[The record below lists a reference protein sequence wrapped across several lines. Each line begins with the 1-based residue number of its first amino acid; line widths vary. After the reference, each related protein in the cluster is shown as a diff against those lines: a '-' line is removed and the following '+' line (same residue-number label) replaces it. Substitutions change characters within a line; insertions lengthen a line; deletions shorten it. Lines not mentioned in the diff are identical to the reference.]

1 MTYRGDYGSTYR
13 RAPTYQPTKEDISEK
28 QSLVSVL
35 CNEAGYNRENLED
48 IELEA
53 KIDLD
58 YFGHR
63 TKLNRLR
70 LGEELEFPEPY
81 SRDKILKAS
90 KAVHSCYAFVKSPGN
105 FEQAFTKIQ
114 RQEYKK
120 IKIKPSTEYIQKQG
134 VILLKRPEQ
143 NLENLSQLDIN
154 KHISE
159 VSKKSNSPLQYIG
172 SFNKQSKEAFVFN
185 PTSGRIFVIATNICN
200 MKNGKDK
207 TPKIRGYLKRF
218 QDMIENIAYKRQKQE
233 TRQEFSQSILYQLE
247 MEYYGQVNGFSALD
261 SVENEL
267 SILVKDT
274 MGNIPKNYKPRSSKL
289 TKFEWLIANI

>member
-1 MTYRGDYGSTYR
+1 MGYGDTYTRT
-13 RAPTYQPTKEDISEK
+13 PTYQPTKEEISEK

-35 CNEAGYNRENLED
+35 CDEAGYNRENLED

-63 TKLNRLR
+63 TRLNRLR

-90 KAVHSCYAFVKSPGN
+90 KAIHSCYAFVKGPGD

-134 VILLKRPEQ
+134 VVLLKRPEQ
-143 NLENLSQLDIN
+143 NLENLSQIDIN
-154 KHISE
+154 KYISE
-159 VSKKSNSPLQYIG
+159 ISKKSKSPLKYIG

-185 PTSGRIFVIATNICN
+185 PTSGRIFVIATNVCN
-200 MKNGKDK
+200 LETKEK
-207 TPKIRGYLKRF
+207 TPKIREYFKIF
-218 QDMIENIAYKRQKQE
+218 QNIMQDFKQRHKKN
-233 TRQEFSQSILYQLE
+233 RQEFSQSTLYQLE
-247 MEYYGQVNGFSALD
+247 IEYYGQINGFSALD

-267 SILVKDT
+267 SILVKNT
-274 MGNIPKNYKPRSSKL
+274 IQSIPKNYKPRSSRL
-289 TKFEWLIANI
+289 TKFEWLIANR